1 MTNLL
6 ASTDISVTM
15 LEDPQFP
22 PLLKGHAVAPGVAAS
37 ACALEALRDGNAGA
51 GDLFW
56 SRSEDR
62 LNMAV
67 VLEPDVALSKAAQ
80 MQHVMTVAFGDAF
93 GAISPPEIS
102 VHVRWPGDI
111 LVNGA
116 KAGEV
121 VTFVSKAAA
130 ADDEPD
136 WMVVSLDVA
145 ITLDLSVPNPG
156 ERMDSTTLHEEGA
169 GEVDRTQLL
178 ESVSRHF
185 LTWIDTWQHE
195 GFRAVHDN
203 WTGRLPDDGKPVTV
217 RDGARDL
224 TGEMTGLDEDGNLL
238 FKTTDGQTAGLAL
251 LDAMQRVG

>member
-1 MTNLL
+1 
-6 ASTDISVTM
+6 M
-15 LEDPQFP
+15 LDDPRFP
-22 PLLKGHAVAPGVAAS
+22 PLLKGHPVAPGVAAC
-37 ACALEALRDGNAGA
+37 ACAIDALREGSAGA

-67 VLEPDVALSKAAQ
+67 VLEPDVGLRKAAQ
-80 MQHVMTVAFGDAF
+80 MQHVMMVAFADAF
-93 GAISPPEIS
+93 GAISPPEIA

-116 KAGEV
+116 KAGEIA
-121 VTFVSKAAA
+121 TFVGEAAA
-130 ADDEPD
+130 EDAEPD

-145 ITLDLSVPNPG
+145 ITLDLSVPDPG
-156 ERMDSTTLHEEGA
+156 ERMDATTLHEEGA

-195 GFRAVHDN
+195 GFRPVHDN
-203 WTGRLPDDGKPVTV
+203 WTGRLPDDGKPVSV
-217 RDGARDL
+217 RDGSRQL
-224 TGEMTGLDEDGNLL
+224 TGEMTGLDEEGNLL
-238 FKTTDGQTAGLAL
+238 FKTAGGAAQGLDLLNAL
-251 LDAMQRVG
+251 QRVAAS

>member
-1 MTNLL
+1 
-6 ASTDISVTM
+6 M

-22 PLLKGHAVAPGVAAS
+22 PLLKGTPVAPGVAAS
-37 ACALEALRDGNAGA
+37 ACALDALRAGKAGA

-80 MQHVMTVAFGDAF
+80 MHHVMMVAFGDAF

-121 VTFVSKAAA
+121 ATFVSKTAVENA
-130 ADDEPD
+130 EPD

-145 ITLDLSVPNPG
+145 ITLDLSVENPG
-156 ERMDSTTLHEEGA
+156 ERMDATTLHEEGA
-169 GEVDRTQLL
+169 GEVDRTQLI

-195 GFRAVHDN
+195 GFRPVHDN

-217 RDGARDL
+217 RDATREL

-238 FKTTDGQTAGLAL
+238 FKTTDGRTAGFAL
-251 LDAMQRVG
+251 LDALQRVG

>member
-1 MTNLL
+1 
-6 ASTDISVTM
+6 M
-15 LEDPQFP
+15 LPDPLFP
-22 PLLKGHAVAPGVAAS
+22 PLLNGRPVAPGVAAS
-37 ACALEALRDGNAGA
+37 VCALDALRDGKAGA

-62 LNMAV
+62 LNMAI
-67 VLEPDVALSKAAQ
+67 VLEPDVNLRRAAQ
-80 MQHVMTVAFGDAF
+80 MHHVMMVAFGDAF

-102 VHVRWPGDI
+102 VHNRWPGDI

-121 VTFVSKAAA
+121 ATFISDAVEETA
-130 ADDEPD
+130 EPD

-156 ERMDSTTLHEEGA
+156 ERLDTTTLHEEGA
-169 GEVDRTQLL
+169 GDVDRTQLL

-185 LTWIDTWQHE
+185 LTWVDTWQHE
-195 GFRAVHDN
+195 GFRPVHDN

-217 RDGARDL
+217 RDGARRL
-224 TGEMTGLDEDGNLL
+224 TGEMTGMDEDGNLL
-238 FKTTDGQTAGLAL
+238 FKQTDGTAIGLDLLNAL
-251 LDAMQRVG
+251 QRVGR